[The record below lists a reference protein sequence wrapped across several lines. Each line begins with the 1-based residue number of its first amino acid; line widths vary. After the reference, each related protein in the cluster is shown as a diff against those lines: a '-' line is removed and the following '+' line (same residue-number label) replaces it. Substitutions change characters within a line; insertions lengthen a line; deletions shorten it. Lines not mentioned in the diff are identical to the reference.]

1 MKRRLFLRSLTATA
15 AAAAVGPAAAAD
27 GVRTVVYS
35 TAGGQ
40 RLALDIRQPIRA
52 NGTGAVVLCL
62 HGGAWRGGRRED
74 MAPFAAAFAEAG
86 YTAVSASY
94 RLFDPAKHPE
104 NVWPAA
110 FVDVQRAV
118 RWLRENARA
127 LGIDPGRIA
136 ALGASAGGHLAALLG
151 TRDTL
156 TMEGR
161 PPLARHSSRVNAVID
176 VFGPSDLTKDF
187 SALRLGA
194 ASVQDLVD
202 DFIGRGRE
210 GAARDAARREA
221 SPVFHVDARTAP
233 FLVFHGARDA
243 IVPVEQSR
251 LLTAALRRAQRPCQY
266 VEWPKEGHGVGA
278 PGTLESF
285 RRECLAF
292 LATTFGR

>member
-1 MKRRLFLRSLTATA
+1 MRRRHFLRSLTAATA
-15 AAAAVGPAAAAD
+15 GAAGDAVAAAD

-40 RLALDIRQPIRA
+40 RLALDIRRPQRP
-52 NGTGAVVLCL
+52 NGTRAVVLCL

-94 RLFDPAKHPE
+94 RLFDPARHPD

-118 RWLRENARA
+118 RWIRENAAA

-151 TRDTL
+151 TRETL
-156 TMEGR
+156 TIGER

-176 VFGPSDLTKDF
+176 VFGPGDLTKDF

-202 DFIGRGRE
+202 DFIGRGRK
-210 GAARDAARREA
+210 GAARDATRREA
-221 SPVFHVDARTAP
+221 SPVFHVDGRTVP
-233 FLVFHGARDA
+233 FLVFHGVRDT

-251 LLTAALRRAQRPCQY
+251 LLVAALRKAQRPCRY
-266 VEWPKEGHGVGA
+266 VEWPEEGHGVGA
-278 PGTLESF
+278 PGTLASF
-285 RRECLAF
+285 RRESLAF
-292 LATTFGR
+292 LEATFAA